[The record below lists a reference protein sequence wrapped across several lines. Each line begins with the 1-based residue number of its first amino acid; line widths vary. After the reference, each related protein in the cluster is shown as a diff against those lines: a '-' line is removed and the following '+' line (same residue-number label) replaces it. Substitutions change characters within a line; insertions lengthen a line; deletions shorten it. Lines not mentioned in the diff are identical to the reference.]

1 MFANYEGMKGYT
13 LKDKALECLYNYGKI
28 YT

>member
-13 LKDKALECLYNYGKI
+13 LKGKALECLHNYGKI
-28 YT
+28 YA